1 MLTEMT
7 DFTSSG
13 IKKRSRVGK
22 FVLEESMTIE
32 RKGKWG
38 EKPEPT
44 GIFNGNSEAK
54 SCWLKIKSGVRSKNV
69 RTGSQ
74 MWKDNLGLF
83 TQECHP
89 VLITGFICA
98 TSCAQE

>member
-1 MLTEMT
+1 MLTEMI

-38 EKPEPT
+38 EKP
-44 GIFNGNSEAK
+44 GAYRNF
-54 SCWLKIKSGVRSKNV
+54 
-69 RTGSQ
+69 
-74 MWKDNLGLF
+74 
-83 TQECHP
+83 
-89 VLITGFICA
+89 
-98 TSCAQE
+98 